1 MRSRSFHLELE
12 NDELDGDTL
21 VERSE
26 ANRKQYSRGRS
37 ARTPCRR
44 STRAAGG
51 NVPLGISARRKR
63 RWTW

>member
-1 MRSRSFHLELE
+1 MRSRCFQLELA
-12 NDELDGDTL
+12 DGELDGDTL
-21 VERSE
+21 VGRSD

-37 ARTPCRR
+37 ARTPRRR
-44 STRAAGG
+44 STRATGA